1 MKSSAAKIQM
11 TSFDDL
17 FQVDSGNGER
27 VLEMPLEELY
37 TFRNH
42 PYHIQDDDK
51 MQEMAESVEKYGVL
65 LPGIV
70 RPRNEGGY
78 EIIAGHRRKFAC
90 KRIGKRTMPVLVREM
105 DDDTATILMVD
116 SNIQREHVL
125 PSEKAWAYKMK
136 LEALKHQGE
145 RNDLTLARAVPK
157 LTARE
162 KVAQDAGEKSG
173 MAVTRYIA
181 LTRLIPP
188 LLELVDNEKLSVST
202 AADYISDLPEST
214 QTELFTGMQAGTVL
228 LIPAAAQ
235 LMKIRRHYKEGNLTP
250 AVIDAVLSEQRPAPI
265 KVTIKSDKLKQYFP
279 QSYTAEQME
288 EVIFSLLAEWQMQ
301 HK

>member
-17 FQVDSGNGER
+17 FQVDGGGGEYIQ
-27 VLEMPLEELY
+27 EIPLEKLHA
-37 TFRNH
+37 FKNH
-42 PYHIQDDDK
+42 PYHVRDDEQ
-51 MQEMAESVEKYGVL
+51 MQETVESVKKYGVL

-70 RPRNEGGY
+70 RPRSEGGY
-78 EIIAGHRRKFAC
+78 EIISGHRRKHAC
-90 KRIGKRTMPVLVREM
+90 ELIGKDTMPVLVREL
-105 DDDTATILMVD
+105 DDDAATIIMVD

-125 PSEKAWAYKMK
+125 ASEKAWAYKMK
-136 LEALKHQGE
+136 LEALKRQGE
-145 RNDLTLARAVPK
+145 RNDLTSARPVPK

-188 LLELVDNEKLSVST
+188 LLDLVDSEKISVST

-214 QTELFTGMQAGTVL
+214 QTDLFTKMTAGAVL
-228 LIPAAAQ
+228 VIPTTAQ
-235 LMKIRRHYKEGNLTP
+235 LIKIRQYFKDGGLTP

-265 KVTIKSDKLKQYFP
+265 KVTIKSDKLRQYFP
-279 QSYTAEQME
+279 QSYTARQME
-288 EVIFSLLAEWQMQ
+288 NQ
-301 HK
+301 